1 MKTTESIRE
10 WALCYCINGD
20 ATGLTEKEISM
31 IDKWMK
37 DCQVEIVSPIADEE
51 GNHHPYFTH
60 YPLFGPATYV
70 IYCCFIHHNSN
81 PNNPNHYETDIL
93 SCQCIV
99 GTLRL

>member
-1 MKTTESIRE
+1 MKTTESIPE
-10 WALCYCINGD
+10 WTLCYCINGD

-37 DCQVEIVSPIADEE
+37 DWQVEIVSPIADEE

-70 IYCCFIHHNSN
+70 IYCCFIYHNSN

-99 GTLRL
+99 STLRL